1 MKLTDFTIELDNY
14 KFTPYTEAS
23 YRAYH
28 IPISEIDGI
37 TIGSNVTNIESLL
50 ESDTKLLKDFAIPT
64 HITNCTNCFKGCT
77 SMTRVHSNWKNTYT
91 NGITSTDCYA
101 GCIGI
106 IHIDGEGISSG
117 TGLDYIPTDWGG
129 NGSKIL
135 SGMSV
140 EERTLY
146 LSNLDNTENDILS
159 IDSKTM
165 SELTEE
171 QIEVATAKGYTLVGV

>member
-1 MKLTDFTIELDNY
+1 M
-14 KFTPYTEAS
+14 
-23 YRAYH
+23 
-28 IPISEIDGI
+28 
-37 TIGSNVTNIESLL
+37 
-50 ESDTKLLKDFAIPT
+50 T
-64 HITNCTNCFKGCT
+64 H
-77 SMTRVHSNWKNTYT
+77 VHSNWNNTYT
-91 NGITSTDCYA
+91 NGINSTDCYA
-101 GCIGI
+101 GCTGI
-106 IHIDGEGISSG
+106 THIDGEKISSG

-171 QIEVATAKGYTLVGV
+171 QIEVATAKGYTLVGL